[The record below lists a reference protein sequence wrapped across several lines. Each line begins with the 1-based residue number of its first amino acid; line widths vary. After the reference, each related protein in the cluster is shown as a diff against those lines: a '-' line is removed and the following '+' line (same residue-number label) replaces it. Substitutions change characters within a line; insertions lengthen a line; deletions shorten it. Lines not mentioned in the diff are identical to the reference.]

1 MLLAAIYSKLE
12 IIDLLW
18 IIILVLDKRDVVI
31 EIINYRE
38 ILSILS
44 DKFDFKSVN
53 IFSSI
58 KWV

>member
-1 MLLAAIYSKLE
+1 MLLAAIYAKLE

>member
-1 MLLAAIYSKLE
+1 MWL
-12 IIDLLW
+12 DCP
-18 IIILVLDKRDVVI
+18 LVLDKRDVVI

-58 KWV
+58 K

>member
-1 MLLAAIYSKLE
+1 MLLAAIYAKLE
-12 IIDLLW
+12 IIDLFW